1 MRSVPPPPPP
11 APHTRFGRYE
21 IVDRIAV
28 GGMAEVFRAREVRAV
43 GEPRVVVIK
52 RMLPHVAAEE
62 SGLLMFR
69 EEARL
74 GAQVAHPN
82 VVELL
87 EVDSADGHPYLALE
101 YVPGCDLWRLSRWL
115 VREGRVLG
123 VELATFV
130 LRELLAGLEAVH
142 EARDASGAPLG
153 IVHQDVSPSNVLLS
167 VHGDVKLG
175 DFGIAK
181 AAVARSLPAA
191 SGRPKGKLGYL
202 APEQVTGGSATRATD
217 VFAAAVIGAELLLG
231 RPLFSGGSELAI
243 LLAIRDANVRPL
255 LELGLPPALE
265 DALTR
270 ALARDPKARPASAAE
285 LASLLAPL
293 VKGPE
298 SALRRELAGLVMQA
312 SGLEGETERTPMI
325 EGSLP
330 PGAERTPMTRDLPTQ
345 SFVVELSSGG
355 KLGPWRFATVIEAIT
370 TGRIGPGDRVSI
382 DGSTAVPIEREP
394 TLARHLPMA
403 TLTPLTRDATIATD
417 PDARRNFAGGGFV
430 RGLAESALRRDTGL
444 WLCEHGGVR
453 KEVYVRDGAP
463 VFVGSNV
470 AGELLGEHLVARG
483 VISRGELDM
492 ALAVLP
498 RFEGKLGDTLVA
510 LELVE
515 PVVLFRQIAEQVRER
530 LLDLFTWESG
540 TAELYRGAGLPP
552 SVGGFPLDLDV
563 WEILRAGV
571 DRRLDAG
578 LEEARF
584 KGHLLDD
591 LERVRQLP
599 SFVQEDALPEE
610 LRELLARTATPCPLP
625 DLVDALSRPK
635 DLRRGYR
642 AAALALALDLVAWRH

>member
-1 MRSVPPPPPP
+1 MRKLFRLLPLLTLLGCPSSHSVDPDSIPSPVTPTEPLTVGDTVSVSLGVDGGLVQVGELALRVP
-11 APHTRFGRYE
+11 AGALAEPTTIRVTATSATLPDGFTSYTPVLRFEPAGL
-21 IVDRIAV
+21 
-28 GGMAEVFRAREVRAV
+28 VFRTPATIEIPFAGDSRLATVFWTDSAGAFTALPTEIDGAIARTTVAHFSQAFVGTACEGAECCRRAV
-43 GEPRVVVIK
+43 GAVDVLFVVDNSNSMAEEQHALAREIPRVVQA
-52 RMLPHVAAEE
+52 LATGDA
-62 SGLLMFR
+62 
-69 EEARL
+69 
-74 GAQVAHPN
+74 
-82 VVELL
+82 
-87 EVDSADGHPYLALE
+87 DADGVQDFPAIASL
-101 YVPGCDLWRLSRWL
+101 RT
-115 VREGRVLG
+115 G
-123 VELATFV
+123 VVTTDM
-130 LRELLAGLEAVH
+130 G
-142 EARDASGAPLG
+142 
-153 IVHQDVSPSNVLLS
+153 
-167 VHGDVKLG
+167 
-175 DFGIAK
+175 
-181 AAVARSLPAA
+181 
-191 SGRPKGKLGYL
+191 
-202 APEQVTGGSATRATD
+202 TGGAVVPTCTNSRFGDDGILRTRGNT
-217 VFAAAVIGAELLLG
+217 
-231 RPLFSGGSELAI
+231 AI
-243 LLAIRDANVRPL
+243 AGCEAIYP
-255 LELGLPPALE
+255 
-265 DALTR
+265 
-270 ALARDPKARPASAAE
+270 SFME
-285 LASLLAPL
+285 LASGTEPI
-293 VKGPE
+293 E
-298 SALRRELAGLVMQA
+298 TFA
-312 SGLEGETERTPMI
+312 SHVGCV
-325 EGSLP
+325 
-330 PGAERTPMTRDLPTQ
+330 A
-345 SFVVELSSGG
+345 
-355 KLGPWRFATVIEAIT
+355 T
-370 TGRIGPGDRVSI
+370 TGTNGCGF
-382 DGSTAVPIEREP
+382 EQQLE
-394 TLARHLPMA
+394 A
-403 TLTPLTRDATIATD
+403 TLKALTPSTSTTRFVEATT
-417 PDARRNFAGGGFV
+417 GGGFV